1 MAGDWGL
8 LLSKHL
14 KGQNIDIEK
23 QGKKKEKICRMMKS
37 FFRKKG
43 GAESKKKNSWK
54 AWKEL
59 KERLAF

>member
-23 QGKKKEKICRMMKS
+23 QGKKKKEKICRMMKS

-43 GAESKKKNSWK
+43 GAESKKQNSWK
-54 AWKEL
+54 KHG
-59 KERLAF
+59 RS